1 MMNSPEQETLDAV
14 IRRIRDLNEQS
25 LLQLSQY
32 VGYLKWQEEL
42 WQSLMEEEDTGENG
56 FSLVWKYD
64 LLEAFPQ
71 SRHSATRTPD
81 LMEVRVDAAS
91 CGMVQQPALWQHP
104 PVEGS
109 AVVEYDVRVPAEVE
123 RLRLQFAVGIRD
135 GAQMEDDNFC
145 AFRVLLNGV
154 RVWSNTKQSCNWER
168 FVTDLPNQAGQP
180 AVLQTDD
187 RRPGQQP
194 LELGRVGRTSAPR
207 LRSQPRAMRTPAQPP
222 VFPSLA
228 PR

>member
-42 WQSLMEEEDTGENG
+42 WQSLMEEEDSGENG

-180 AVLQTDD
+180 AVLQLMTD
-187 RRPGQQP
+187 G
-194 LELGRVGRTSAPR
+194 LGNSRWNWAVWAEPQLLGYAANRAP
-207 LRSQPRAMRTPAQPP
+207 
-222 VFPSLA
+222 
-228 PR
+228 

>member
-81 LMEVRVDAAS
+81 LMEVRVDTAS

-180 AVLQTDD
+180 AVLQLMTD
-187 RRPGQQP
+187 G
-194 LELGRVGRTSAPR
+194 LGNSRWNWAVWAEPQLLGYAANRAP
-207 LRSQPRAMRTPAQPP
+207 
-222 VFPSLA
+222 
-228 PR
+228 

>member
-1 MMNSPEQETLDAV
+1 MNSPEQETFDAV

-42 WQSLMEEEDTGENG
+42 WQSLMEEESADDDG

-64 LLEAFPQ
+64 LLEAFPE
-71 SRHSATRTPD
+71 SRQSATRTPD
-81 LMEVRVDAAS
+81 LMEVRIDTAS

-109 AVVEYDVRVPAEVE
+109 AVVEYDVRVPAQVE
-123 RLRLQFAVGIRD
+123 RLRMQFAVGIRD
-135 GAQMEDDNFC
+135 GAQMEEDNFC

-154 RVWSNTKQSCNWER
+154 RVWSNTKQCCSWER

-180 AVLQTDD
+180 AVLQLMTD
-187 RRPGQQP
+187 G
-194 LELGRVGRTSAPR
+194 LGNSRWNWAVWAEPQLLGYA
-207 LRSQPRAMRTPAQPP
+207 ANNEK
-222 VFPSLA
+222 
-228 PR
+228 

>member
-81 LMEVRVDAAS
+81 LMEVQVDTAS

-180 AVLQTDD
+180 AVLQLMTD
-187 RRPGQQP
+187 G
-194 LELGRVGRTSAPR
+194 LGNSRWNWAVWAEPQLLGYAANRAP
-207 LRSQPRAMRTPAQPP
+207 
-222 VFPSLA
+222 
-228 PR
+228 

>member
-180 AVLQTDD
+180 AVLQLMTD
-187 RRPGQQP
+187 G
-194 LELGRVGRTSAPR
+194 LGNSRWNWAVWAEPQLLGYAANRAP
-207 LRSQPRAMRTPAQPP
+207 
-222 VFPSLA
+222 
-228 PR
+228 

>member
-42 WQSLMEEEDTGENG
+42 WQSLMEEEDNGENG

-180 AVLQTDD
+180 AVLQLMTD
-187 RRPGQQP
+187 G
-194 LELGRVGRTSAPR
+194 LGNSRWNWAVWAEPQLLGFAANRAP
-207 LRSQPRAMRTPAQPP
+207 
-222 VFPSLA
+222 
-228 PR
+228 

>member
-42 WQSLMEEEDTGENG
+42 WQSLMEEEDSGENG

-81 LMEVRVDAAS
+81 LMEVQVDAAS

-180 AVLQTDD
+180 AVLQLMTD
-187 RRPGQQP
+187 G
-194 LELGRVGRTSAPR
+194 LGNSRWNWAVWAEPQLLGYAANRAP
-207 LRSQPRAMRTPAQPP
+207 
-222 VFPSLA
+222 
-228 PR
+228 

>member
-42 WQSLMEEEDTGENG
+42 WQSLMEEEDNGENG

-168 FVTDLPNQAGQP
+168 FVTDLPNQTGQP
-180 AVLQTDD
+180 AVLQLMTD
-187 RRPGQQP
+187 G
-194 LELGRVGRTSAPR
+194 LGNSRWNWAVWAEPQLLGYAAN
-207 LRSQPRAMRTPAQPP
+207 RA
-222 VFPSLA
+222 S
-228 PR
+228 

>member
-1 MMNSPEQETLDAV
+1 MNEPDQETFDAV
-14 IRRIRDLNEQS
+14 IRRIQDLNEQS

-42 WQSLMEEEDTGENG
+42 WQSLMQEEDTDEDG
-56 FSLVWKYD
+56 FTLVWKYD

-81 LMEVRVDAAS
+81 LMEVRIDTAS

-109 AVVEYDVRVPAEVE
+109 AVVEYDVRVPPDIE
-123 RLRLQFAVGIRD
+123 RLRMQFAIGIRD

-154 RVWSNTKQSCNWER
+154 RVWSKTKQSCSWER
-168 FVTDLPNQAGQP
+168 FVIDLPNQAGQP
-180 AVLQTDD
+180 AVLQLMSD
-187 RRPGQQP
+187 G
-194 LELGRVGRTSAPR
+194 LGNSRWNWAVWAEPQLLGFAAN
-207 LRSQPRAMRTPAQPP
+207 RAQ
-222 VFPSLA
+222 
-228 PR
+228 

>member
-1 MMNSPEQETLDAV
+1 MNEAEQETLDAV

-42 WQSLMEEEDTGENG
+42 WQSLMEEEVVDDDE
-56 FSLVWKYD
+56 FVLVWTCD
-64 LLEAFPQ
+64 LLEAFPE
-71 SRHSATRTPD
+71 SRQSATRTSD
-81 LMEVRVDAAS
+81 LMEVRLDTAS
-91 CGMVQQPALWQHP
+91 CGLVQRPALWQHP

-109 AVVEYDVRVPAEVE
+109 AVVEYELRIPAEVE

-135 GAQMEDDNFC
+135 GAQMQDDNFC

-154 RVWSNTKQSCNWER
+154 RVWSDTKQTCSWER

-180 AVLQTDD
+180 AVLQLMTD
-187 RRPGQQP
+187 G
-194 LELGRVGRTSAPR
+194 LGNSRWNWAVWAEPQLLGYAAN
-207 LRSQPRAMRTPAQPP
+207 RAK
-222 VFPSLA
+222 
-228 PR
+228 

>member
-81 LMEVRVDAAS
+81 LMEVRVDTAS

-180 AVLQTDD
+180 AVLQLMTD
-187 RRPGQQP
+187 G
-194 LELGRVGRTSAPR
+194 LGNSRWNWAVWAEPQLLGFAANRAP
-207 LRSQPRAMRTPAQPP
+207 
-222 VFPSLA
+222 
-228 PR
+228 

>member
-1 MMNSPEQETLDAV
+1 MNEAEQETLDAV

-42 WQSLMEEEDTGENG
+42 WQSLMEEEVADDDE
-56 FSLVWKYD
+56 FVLVWTCD
-64 LLEAFPQ
+64 LLEAFPE
-71 SRHSATRTPD
+71 SRQSATRTSD
-81 LMEVRVDAAS
+81 LMEVRLDTAS
-91 CGMVQQPALWQHP
+91 CGLVQRPALWQHP

-109 AVVEYDVRVPAEVE
+109 AVVEYELRVPAEVE

-135 GAQMEDDNFC
+135 GAQMQDDNFC

-154 RVWSNTKQSCNWER
+154 RVWSDTKQTCSWER

-180 AVLQTDD
+180 AVLQLMTD
-187 RRPGQQP
+187 G
-194 LELGRVGRTSAPR
+194 LGNSRWNWAVWAEPQLLGYAAN
-207 LRSQPRAMRTPAQPP
+207 RAE
-222 VFPSLA
+222 
-228 PR
+228 